1 MKSESSMKD
10 YLRMLADERQLSAHT
25 VAAYR
30 RDLEDLRA
38 FLTDYL
44 GTPDWGWEEVDR
56 LTLRSFMGW
65 CLRRG
70 LSRRTI
76 ARKLSAV
83 RGFFRF
89 LHLEDQLPANPAR
102 AVRAPKMEKRLPG
115 HLSRPETDALFHL
128 AEARAAEN
136 TLAGTRD
143 LLVLELLYGSGLRL
157 SELHGLNLADM
168 DLRSGQMRV
177 RGKGRKERIVPI
189 TRSSIQAL
197 RRYEFRRREALS
209 KGPGGGGRGTA
220 GPAEGPG
227 TPPSAEGPTN
237 PSSGQGPGTPSSGQG
252 PAASGER
259 SPAGT
264 SGDHDALLLNAR
276 GGRLSRRSIQRQV
289 RTLLEKA
296 AADQGLS
303 VHSLRHSFATHLMDA
318 GADLLAVKELLGHVS
333 LSTTQIYTHTSRE
346 RLKEVYRRAHPRS

>member
-1 MKSESSMKD
+1 MKD

-30 RDLEDLRA
+30 RDLEDLWA

-209 KGPGGGGRGTA
+209 KGTGGGSRGTA
-220 GPAEGPG
+220 GPGEGPG
-227 TPPSAEGPTN
+227 SPPSGH
-237 PSSGQGPGTPSSGQG
+237 G
-252 PAASGER
+252 PATSGER
-259 SPAGT
+259 SSAGT
-264 SGDHDALLLNAR
+264 SGDHDALLLNTR